1 METTAL
7 YIGYAIL
14 GIIGIA
20 LFNIILSVAYLT
32 IVCCWRIFKT
42 RQTIRFLQKPE
53 EQTSYDG
60 VRAALNLLHKKGFK
74 ENLTLKEIEEL
85 TERVRKCDYASPV
98 EQY

>member
-20 LFNIILSVAYLT
+20 LFNVILSVGYLT

-42 RQTIRFLQKPE
+42 RQTIRFLQKFE
-53 EQTSYDG
+53 NQASYDT
-60 VRAALNLLHKKGFK
+60 VKAALDSLQKQGFN
-74 ENLTLKEIEEL
+74 ENLTLKKIEESI
-85 TERVRKCDYASPV
+85 ERFRAHDYV
-98 EQY
+98 TTKG